1 MRRAAR
7 TQQWVWFAFAL
18 TLVAASAQAQEVS
31 REEISFPGK
40 SRGKPVRLTGTLS
53 LPGGEGRLPAMVI
66 VHGSGGVSPE
76 RESVYAREMASL
88 GVAAFVPDLFT
99 GRGVKSTVEDQ
110 AAVTGLEMVADAF
123 TVLEELARHPRL
135 DPKRIGIM
143 GFSKGGTVTLDAALL
158 RYAERFLPSG
168 PRYALHVAF
177 YPSCVNVVRS
187 KATTG
192 APIHVL
198 SGAADTYVGVK
209 PCADYVAALRTAGA
223 NIEHIVYPNAEHG
236 WDGSR
241 AYSLPR
247 GENYSR
253 CVFEEQADGSWV
265 EKFSGIQTTDARGV
279 RIADKY
285 AAALAACR
293 TLGVRG
299 GPNPAVKAQ
308 AVADLKRFVRVAFGL

>member
-1 MRRAAR
+1 MR
-7 TQQWVWFAFAL
+7 TPVW
-18 TLVAASAQAQEVS
+18 TLVLMLAASTAQAQDAG
-31 REEISFPGK
+31 REEISFSGRSK
-40 SRGKPVRLTGTLS
+40 GKPATLTGTLF
-53 LPGGEGRLPAMVI
+53 LPGAGEARLPAMVI
-66 VHGSGGVSPE
+66 VHGSGGVSTE
-76 RESVYAREMASL
+76 RENAYAREMTTM

-110 AAVTGLEMVADAF
+110 SAVTGFEMVEDAF
-123 TVLEELARHPRL
+123 TVLGKLARHPRL

-143 GFSKGGTVTLDAALL
+143 GFSKGGTVTMNAALL
-158 RYAERFLPSG
+158 RYADRLLPGG

-177 YPSCVNVVRS
+177 YPACPSYFRN

-198 SGAADTYVGVK
+198 SGGADTYVGVK
-209 PCADYVAALRTAGA
+209 PCADYVAALKTAGA
-223 NIEHIVYPNAEHG
+223 NVDHIVYPNAEHG

-241 AYSLPR
+241 AYSIPR

-253 CVFEEQADGSWV
+253 CIFEEQADGSWI
-265 EKFSGIQTTDARGV
+265 EKFSRIQINDSRGIQ
-279 RIADKY
+279 IADKY

-308 AVADLKRFVRVAFGL
+308 AIADLERFVREAFGL